1 MIWALLALI
10 GVPIWLIVG
19 ALAAALLSRRRFRA
33 QPGVFRLKERESG
46 HDQWPRLTGYG
57 RVVHDVFVTNKG
69 IAMVRTTVRG
79 VRAVTDHPSGEDVP
93 SFDHVAIFEVA
104 FDDGSR
110 SLVAVDQAAASHI
123 QSLK

>member
-1 MIWALLALI
+1 MIWALLAVI

-19 ALAAALLSRRRFRA
+19 ALTAALLSRRRFRA

-57 RVVHDVFVTNKG
+57 RVIHDVFVINKG
-69 IAMVRTTVRG
+69 IAMVRTTLRG
-79 VRAVTDHPSGEDVP
+79 VRAVTDHPQEEVAP
-93 SFDHVAIFEVA
+93 FDQAAIFEVT

-110 SLVAVDQAAASHI
+110 TLVAVDQSAAPHLR
-123 QSLK
+123 SLE